1 MSSPSNTASYLL
13 AAVILGIGVL
23 TALLT
28 LSLPAHFGAE
38 GGDPVRAV
46 GLAAGVIVLTVSMFL
61 VKRHTPLDGEPG
73 SDDEP

>member
-1 MSSPSNTASYLL
+1 MSRPSNTASYLL

-28 LSLPAHFGAE
+28 LSLPGHFGAE
-38 GGDPVRAV
+38 GGDPARTA
-46 GLAAGVIVLTVSMFL
+46 GFAAGVIVLTVSMFL

-73 SDDEP
+73 TDDDP